1 MGRARSVGSRSI
13 GPILALVVLFPP
25 LHPGALASATEGVGP
40 AEPSAVEGSTVAFGD
55 CPQDWVCLWEHT
67 DFAGTMIQI
76 QACCGWLN
84 LADVGFNNKMSS
96 WRNRRGVD
104 AKVAE
109 FADGG
114 GERLCL
120 GNGSSDNNVGAAWN
134 DRASSVK
141 VFASGTAC

>member
-1 MGRARSVGSRSI
+1 MGRTRPGRSRRA
-13 GPILALVVLFPP
+13 GPILALVVLLP
-25 LHPGALASATEGVGP
+25 LVRPGAPTSAAAGVGP
-40 AEPSAVEGSTVAFGD
+40 GEDPGVQISTVAFGD
-55 CPQDWVCLWEHT
+55 CPPDWVCLWEHT
-67 DFAGTMIQI
+67 DFAGTMIQVHD
-76 QACCGWLN
+76 CCGWLN

-109 FADGG
+109 FAGGG

-120 GNGSSDNNVGAAWN
+120 NNGSSDNNVGAAWN
-134 DRASSVK
+134 DRATSVK